1 MATCKECIHC
11 EACTEMLRAMGYIVN
26 GDGLNADQRC
36 NTFASNAEYQ
46 ELLSTA
52 AKLAVENTA
61 LKEKY
66 KKLLETAGILDA
78 ALREYQQKYG
88 E

>member
-1 MATCKECIHC
+1 MATCKDCLHC
-11 EACTEMLRAMGYIVN
+11 EACTTMLEAMGYTVD
-26 GDGLNADQRC
+26 GDGLDADQRC
-36 NTFASNAEYQ
+36 NTFASNTEYQ
-46 ELLSTA
+46 ELLSVA

-66 KKLLETAGILDA
+66 QRLLENADILDA

>member
-1 MATCKECIHC
+1 MAQS
-11 EACTEMLRAMGYIVN
+11 
-26 GDGLNADQRC
+26 DGLNADQRC
-36 NTFASNAEYQ
+36 NTFVSNAEYQ

-61 LKEKY
+61 LKDKN

-78 ALREYQQKYG
+78 ALREYQRKYG